1 VRLLPKLLWLILAL
15 FALDNALGA
24 LRYLLP
30 RVPFPAEIDNLTQR
44 RIALSLQALGGAI
57 AWLAG
62 PLQFVPRFRESNWC
76 GLSRALSRYM
86 AVRVRH
92 DGFPLLCHLP

>member
-15 FALDNALGA
+15 FALENALRA

-30 RVPFPAEIDNLTQR
+30 RVPFPAEIDNFTQR
-44 RIALSLQALGGAI
+44 ITLSLQALGGAI

-86 AVRVRH
+86 AFRVRH